1 MKLLTWEY
9 VDSQHER
16 AAVIG
21 GWLVKAYEEI
31 LEAPYFGS
39 ACRGSNV
46 RVTMCFVPDEGHY
59 WKSDW
64 SVK

>member
-1 MKLLTWEY
+1 MSILTWEML
-9 VDSQHER
+9 DRNHER

-21 GWLVKAYEEI
+21 GWLVKAYEDI
-31 LEAPYFGS
+31 LEAPNGGAAS
-39 ACRGSNV
+39 RGSNV

-59 WKSDW
+59 WKSNW